1 MKNKVKHVFAVDMAT
16 AEQCIDGNIL
26 EYATRNDHNAL
37 HFFANKTDAGN
48 WIQTLA
54 TKSYASNGMPG
65 IGILT
70 TLECSAEQWK
80 AIDELNKQ
88 AQVTGGMHTD
98 VIDNYV
104 VSARTVVFVKSTPYL
119 YAEVPVEN
127 AAAELQF
134 RLAGYERFNHILKN
148 TPKAIRDS
156 LGLNNMVWYESY
168 KLMFGHGVATE
179 STATPSLRQ
188 DTKFVEL
195 MDTICTNGGGM
206 QYVVEADT
214 IHNKYRDVYAR
225 ELVRGAQDED
235 AQRRAVIKATA
246 VAMKIAQKYGDGAM
260 MNTLREY
267 RREYSDAYRDE
278 LSGQDEIEP

>member
-1 MKNKVKHVFAVDMAT
+1 MKNKVKHVFAVKMMTPKEAVSMDAT
-16 AEQCIDGNIL
+16 GTNHA
-26 EYATRNDHNAL
+26 AL
-37 HFFANKTDAGN
+37 PVFAYQMDAVK
-48 WIQTLA
+48 WIENQAPLH
-54 TKSYASNGMPG
+54 ASNGMPG

-80 AIDELNKQ
+80 AVDELNKQ

-98 VIDNYV
+98 VIENYV
-104 VSARTVVFVKSTPYL
+104 VSARTVVFAESTPYR

-134 RLAGYERFNHILKN
+134 RLAGYARFNHIFEN
-148 TPKAIRDS
+148 TPEAICKS
-156 LGLNNMVWYESY
+156 LDVNNMVWEESF
-168 KLMFGHGVATE
+168 KLMFRHGGATE
-179 STATPSLRQ
+179 STAKSSLHP

-214 IHNKYRDVYAR
+214 IHKKYRDVYAR
-225 ELVRGAQDED
+225 ERIHGARDED
-235 AQRRAVIKATA
+235 AQRRAVIKATD
-246 VAMKIAQKYGDGAM
+246 VAMQIAQKYGDSDM
-260 MNTLREY
+260 IDKLQ
-267 RREYSDAYRDE
+267 EYSNAYRDE

>member
-16 AEQCIDGNIL
+16 PKEAVSMD
-26 EYATRNDHNAL
+26 ATGTNHAAL
-37 HFFANKTDAGN
+37 PVFAYQMDAVK
-48 WIQTLA
+48 WIENHAPL
-54 TKSYASNGMPG
+54 YASNGMPG

-80 AIDELNKQ
+80 AVDELNKQ
-88 AQVTGGMHTD
+88 AQVTGRMHTD
-98 VIDNYV
+98 VIDNYL

-134 RLAGYERFNHILKN
+134 RLAGYARFNHILKN
-148 TPKAIRDS
+148 TPEAICKS
-156 LGLNNMVWYESY
+156 LNVNNMVWEESF

-179 STATPSLRQ
+179 STETPSLQR

-206 QYVVEADT
+206 QYVTEADT

-225 ELVRGAQDED
+225 ELRRGAQDED
-235 AQRRAVIKATA
+235 AQRDAVIAATD
-246 VAMKIAQKYGDGAM
+246 VAMQIAQKYGDGAM
-260 MNTLREY
+260 MDTLQK
-267 RREYSDAYRDE
+267 YSDACLGE
-278 LSGQDEIEP
+278 LNGPEEIEP